1 MFSTVVSSTTADP
14 EFWIRLV
21 TSSKSRIQVML
32 DQEDDSYLDDDW
44 LSADEWL
51 TSFRK
56 SKERI
61 VGNPKGAEWPSV
73 QGNQSSEEDLVV
85 R

>member
-1 MFSTVVSSTTADP
+1 
-14 EFWIRLV
+14 
-21 TSSKSRIQVML
+21 ML
-32 DQEDDSYLDDDW
+32 DQEDDPYLDDDW

-51 TSFRK
+51 TIFRK
-56 SKERI
+56 YKERI